1 MSITRASTLIEFSSQ
16 DSISVLSQFRHRP
29 NDAGN
34 FFVMNNLNSF
44 YLRNSI
50 ISDPVISN
58 LYYSSFLFASWDS
71 ESCMVMVRDNQ
82 ASSTLNIRGNMIM
95 SQNSIIK
102 TENNGD
108 YTFNSAILD
117 EN

>member
-1 MSITRASTLIEFSSQ
+1 
-16 DSISVLSQFRHRP
+16 
-29 NDAGN
+29 
-34 FFVMNNLNSF
+34 
-44 YLRNSI
+44 
-50 ISDPVISN
+50 
-58 LYYSSFLFASWDS
+58 
-71 ESCMVMVRDNQ
+71 MVMVRDNQ